1 MLNFTPPSY
10 QPDKIN
16 NSRQK
21 RRRTALSEALTAFNF
36 VWGLLPITV
45 TSEWTVCVLKLVA
58 NTIVWS
64 DIYLPGT

>member
-45 TSEWTVCVLKLVA
+45 TSE
-58 NTIVWS
+58 
-64 DIYLPGT
+64 